1 MTYSFTGSGTSII
14 VTADTESGN
23 FTIDNQ
29 SYSGASAII
38 ANDRIYLREYGMD
51 KQNFAFHEIS
61 TIDSVAPTDLE
72 DAFEKLLLLIA
83 NFNGGGTAPY
93 KVYTALLTQSG
104 TNAPTATVLEN
115 TLGDV
120 VWIRDYEG
128 GYSATSN
135 DLFTFNKTFVM
146 LTSTGNSY
154 DSDTN
159 FVVPSDDF
167 TINNISI
174 GTQVA
179 GVITDGQLE
188 LTPIEIR
195 VYN

>member
-51 KQNFAFHEIS
+51 KQNFAFFEIS
-61 TIDSVAPTDLE
+61 TIDGVAPTDLE
-72 DAFEKLLLLIA
+72 DAFDKLLVLIA

-104 TNAPTATVLEN
+104 TNAPVATVLEN
-115 TLGDV
+115 TLGE
-120 VWIRDYEG
+120 ITFSYENQG
-128 GYSATSN
+128 IYNIVSSS
-135 DLFTFNKTFVM
+135 LF
-146 LTSTGNSY
+146 
-154 DSDTN
+154 
-159 FVVPSDDF
+159 
-167 TINNISI
+167 I
-174 GTQVA
+174 
-179 GVITDGQLE
+179 
-188 LTPIEIR
+188 
-195 VYN
+195 